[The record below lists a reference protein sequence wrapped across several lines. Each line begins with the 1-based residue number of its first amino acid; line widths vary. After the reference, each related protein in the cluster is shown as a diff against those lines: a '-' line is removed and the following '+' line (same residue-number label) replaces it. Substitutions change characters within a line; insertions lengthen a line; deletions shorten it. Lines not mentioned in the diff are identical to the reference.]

1 MSLHPPTA
9 HASSVKSTMRLLVVE
24 DSDRLRRSLVE
35 ALQREGHAVDETG
48 DGDDALWRASGGA
61 YDLVVL
67 DLMIPGVDG
76 FELLRRLRAKR
87 VGVQVLILSAR
98 DGVADRVRGL
108 DGGADDYL
116 VKPFSMEEL
125 LARVRLLLR
134 RGAGTSGDP
143 ILRVGDLELDMA
155 MRVARR
161 RGRPLRL
168 APREWALLELLALN
182 QGHVTSRSRIEA
194 AIYDDAAE
202 PMSNVVDAAVYALR
216 RELESDGHPRLL
228 HTRRGMGYVL
238 TAEPD
243 AVRGDAEACG
253 DE

>member
-1 MSLHPPTA
+1 
-9 HASSVKSTMRLLVVE
+9 MRVLVVE

-35 ALQREGHAVDETG
+35 ALRREGHAVDDEAGG
-48 DGDDALWRASGGA
+48 DGGFWRASSGD
-61 YDLVVL
+61 YDVVVL
-67 DLMIPGVDG
+67 DLMIPGLDG
-76 FELLRRLRAKR
+76 FEVLRRLRARR
-87 VGVQVLILSAR
+87 VDTCVLILSAR

-116 VKPFSMEEL
+116 VKPFAMEEL

-134 RGAGTSGDP
+134 RRASAPGDGL
-143 ILRVGDLELDMA
+143 LRVADLEVDMA
-155 MRVARR
+155 ARVARR
-161 RGRPLRL
+161 SGRTLRL

-182 QGHVTSRSRIEA
+182 AGRVTSRTRIEA

-216 RELESDGHPRLL
+216 RELEGDGLPKLL

-238 TAEPD
+238 ASDPAD
-243 AVRGDAEACG
+243 HEAAG
-253 DE
+253 R